1 MELELDM
8 DMNTAIDTAADLAP
22 TEGTD
27 ESVTEEATVEDQPE
41 VEVETQAETPKED
54 APAEVDADDGE
65 LAKQLA
71 EFTHDE
77 VVKTP
82 AGQGLT
88 AEMKRVR
95 DRNRELEAELEALKS
110 ATPDED
116 DDTDDTDDD
125 ADVFTAADVK
135 KILARELAK
144 ASKPAKAAEDK
155 ASLTQVM
162 ATGLAALKADKSV
175 PAGVNTSKIVQDS
188 IEALR
193 RDDPAQLALLLSR
206 SNPVEAVWKYA
217 TVFMPDMQQVVAK
230 AAKAKADTE
239 AERLAKGRNPDTGD
253 EPQDMSSLIADL
265 NA

>member
-1 MELELDM
+1 MALDM
-8 DMNTAIDTAADLAP
+8 DQNSAIDAAVDLA
-22 TEGTD
+22 TTKGTG
-27 ESVTEEATVEDQPE
+27 ESVAEDAVVEDPPKD
-41 VEVETQAETPKED
+41 EVETPAETPKEET
-54 APAEVDADDGE
+54 PAEDQADDGE
-65 LAKQLA
+65 LAKRLA

-77 VVKTP
+77 VVQTP

-95 DRNRELEAELEALKS
+95 DRNRELEAEIETLKS
-110 ATPDED
+110 ATPDD
-116 DDTDDTDDD
+116 DDD
-125 ADVFTAADVK
+125 ADDGGDDVFTKKDVRALIAAD
-135 KILARELAK
+135 LAAF
-144 ASKPAKAAEDK
+144 AKPAKAAEDK

-217 TVFMPDMQQVVAK
+217 TAFMPDTQQAVAK
-230 AAKAKADTE
+230 ATKAKADVY
-239 AERLAKGRNPDTGD
+239 AERLAKGQDPATGD
-253 EPQDMSSLIADL
+253 EAQNIETLLADL

>member
-1 MELELDM
+1 MELDM
-8 DMNTAIDTAADLAP
+8 DQNSAIDAAVDLA
-22 TEGTD
+22 TTKGTG
-27 ESVTEEATVEDQPE
+27 EPVTEDAVVEDPPKD
-41 VEVETQAETPKED
+41 EVETPTED
-54 APAEVDADDGE
+54 QADDGE
-65 LAKQLA
+65 LAKRLA

-77 VVKTP
+77 VVHTP

-95 DRNRELEAELEALKS
+95 DRNRELEAEIKVLKEAGP
-110 ATPDED
+110 AETPPD
-116 DDTDDTDDD
+116 DDDDD
-125 ADVFTAADVK
+125 EADVFTAGDVK
-135 KILARELAK
+135 KIIARELAS
-144 ASKPAKAAEDK
+144 AATKPAKAAEDK

-217 TVFMPDMQQVVAK
+217 TAFMPDTQQALSK
-230 AAKAKADTE
+230 ATKAKADVE
-239 AERLAKGRNPDTGD
+239 AERLAKGQDPETGG
-253 EPQDMSSLIADL
+253 EPQDITSLIADL